1 MKKDIASLLLVL
13 SCFMF
18 IVGGCA
24 KNEMVKKEAPVAP
37 IIKEATQ
44 GKAEPVMT
52 GMTTVQPAKDAPNTE
67 RNNLDELDPVQ
78 NSGKLTATLE
88 NIYFDFNS
96 YALSS
101 EARTSLQKNMEII
114 KNIAG
119 VVQIEG
125 NCDERGS
132 TEYNL
137 ALGEKRA
144 KAAKKYL
151 VTMGIPADRLFV
163 VSYGEER
170 PAIKGSDETAFSK
183 NRRDE
188 FVIQEK

>member
-1 MKKDIASLLLVL
+1 MKNNIASLLLVL

-24 KNEMVKKEAPVAP
+24 KNEMVKKEAPVVP

-44 GKAEPVMT
+44 GKAESVMT
-52 GMTTVQPAKDAPNTE
+52 ELPTVQPVKDTPNTE
-67 RNNLDELDPVQ
+67 NTNFGELDPVQ
-78 NSGKLTATLE
+78 NSGKLAATLE
-88 NIYFDFNS
+88 NIYFDFDS
-96 YALSS
+96 YTLTS